1 MITKIATPGVY
12 VDEKTTMPPSVAEV
26 ESAIPAF
33 VGYTEKSPNNV
44 FNIPYKVTSMV
55 DFNALFGGGPN
66 EDETKVSVDVDKVTI
81 AGVEQYKVTLAI
93 ASVSKN
99 ILWYAMKHFFDNGGG
114 TCYVVSVAAFKDPDK
129 AELSAGVKVLEDFD
143 EPTMLLC
150 PEASRLADSGS
161 ANEVMR
167 NMILQASTLKD
178 RLALVDVFDVVPDL
192 ATPKLSIDKDVKNFR
207 DTIGVI
213 NLEGRYAAAYYPNL
227 ETTYSYNF
235 DFETIKIKTYKEGG
249 ITPNPTPI
257 ADGIVLGDPSL
268 KGSVVYNAIKTALES
283 KHVILPPSAAIAGVI
298 TSVDN
303 TRGYW
308 KAPANATVK
317 NVVRPTII
325 LSDRQQD
332 SLNIDVMAGK
342 SVNVIRQF
350 PGYGN
355 IVWGARTLDG
365 NSNEWR
371 YVNVRRFFMVVEES
385 IKKSINWA
393 VFEPNTAQTW
403 VLVQSMIEN
412 YLFLKWRDGAL
423 AGTKS
428 EDAYYVKVGI
438 NKTMTPQDI
447 LEGKMIVEIGMAVAR
462 PAEFII
468 LNFIQMMQKS

>member
-33 VGYTEKSPNNV
+33 VGYTEKAIYGFNV
-44 FNIPYKVTSMV
+44 PMKVTSME
-55 DFNALFGGGPN
+55 DFTALFGGGPN
-66 EDETKVSVDVDKVTI
+66 EDETKVSVDVDKVTVG
-81 AGVEQYKVTLAI
+81 GVEQYNVTLAI

-99 ILWYAMKHFFDNGGG
+99 ILWYAMKHFFDNGGSN
-114 TCYVVSVAAFKDPDK
+114 CYVVSVGAFKDPV
-129 AELSAGVKVLEDFD
+129 ASELIEGVKTLVDFD

-150 PEASRLADSGS
+150 PEASRLADAATS
-161 ANEVMR
+161 NTVMQE
-167 NMILQASTLKD
+167 MIKQAFALKD
-178 RLALVDVFDVVPDL
+178 RIALVDVFDVLPDL
-192 ATPKLSIDKDVKNFR
+192 VTKKLSIDKDVKDFR
-207 DTIGVI
+207 DTIGVT
-213 NLEGRYAAAYYPNL
+213 NEEGRYAAAYYPNL
-227 ETTYSYNF
+227 ETTYPYNF
-235 DFETIKIKTYKEGG
+235 DFGTILIKTYKENGAV
-249 ITPNPTPI
+249 PNPTPI
-257 ADGIVLGDPSL
+257 PDNTPLNSPSL
-268 KGSVVYNAIKTALES
+268 RGSVVYNSVRTVFER
-283 KHVILPPSAAIAGVI
+283 KHVVLPPSAAMAGVI
-298 TSVDN
+298 TNVDN

-308 KAPANATVK
+308 KAPANVTVK
-317 NVVRPTII
+317 NVVSPTII

-350 PGYGN
+350 PGFGTL
-355 IVWGARTLDG
+355 VWGARTLDG

-371 YVNVRRFFMVVEES
+371 YVNVRRFFLVVEES

-423 AGTKS
+423 AGTKPK
-428 EDAYYVKVGI
+428 DAYYVKVGI